1 MNNNPTEEYFQI
13 QNTPRYITNP
23 LLEGRLGLQ
32 EITSKRAKKVRNIWE
47 TTAEL
52 VPFFDLGI
60 STGGQD
66 HIANGTLVEML
77 IKAGQGQLAV
87 AKTTG

>member
-1 MNNNPTEEYFQI
+1 MNNNPIEEYFQVHAV
-13 QNTPRYITNP
+13 QKTPRRITDP

-32 EITSKRAKKVRNIWE
+32 EITSKRASNWE

-60 STGGQD
+60 STDGQD

-77 IKAGQGQLAV
+77 IKTGQDQLAV